1 MFNVY
6 IIGAGQIGSRHL
18 QALKKVRI
26 SLNITVIDP
35 SEQSLSTARKRY
47 EETPAGICSHTLNY
61 LRKIP
66 GGQNI
71 NLAIIATT
79 SNIRAKVIRDILKKN
94 QISYFIL
101 EKLLFD
107 KKRDY
112 GVIEKVFSRFKIK
125 AWVNCPLRIRPIYK
139 KIKDELAN
147 KDISLRITG
156 SQWGLA
162 TNAIHHLD
170 FISYLTGDTN
180 YSVNTRFLD
189 KKTIPSKRKGF
200 LELNGTLYVNFKN
213 GSKCEFTNYASG
225 NAPRLIELS
234 DKDTRYIIQESNNKA
249 WASNAKDGW
258 KWKEIS
264 FKNPLVSETT
274 TTAVE
279 SIINNGNCP
288 FTPYKESAKIHLL
301 LLESL
306 LMFLN
311 KRSQKKYDN
320 YPFT

>member
-101 EKLLFD
+101 EK
-107 KKRDY
+107 
-112 GVIEKVFSRFKIK
+112 
-125 AWVNCPLRIRPIYK
+125 
-139 KIKDELAN
+139 
-147 KDISLRITG
+147 
-156 SQWGLA
+156 
-162 TNAIHHLD
+162 
-170 FISYLTGDTN
+170 
-180 YSVNTRFLD
+180 
-189 KKTIPSKRKGF
+189 
-200 LELNGTLYVNFKN
+200 
-213 GSKCEFTNYASG
+213 
-225 NAPRLIELS
+225 
-234 DKDTRYIIQESNNKA
+234 
-249 WASNAKDGW
+249 
-258 KWKEIS
+258 
-264 FKNPLVSETT
+264 
-274 TTAVE
+274 
-279 SIINNGNCP
+279 
-288 FTPYKESAKIHLL
+288 
-301 LLESL
+301 
-306 LMFLN
+306 
-311 KRSQKKYDN
+311 
-320 YPFT
+320 